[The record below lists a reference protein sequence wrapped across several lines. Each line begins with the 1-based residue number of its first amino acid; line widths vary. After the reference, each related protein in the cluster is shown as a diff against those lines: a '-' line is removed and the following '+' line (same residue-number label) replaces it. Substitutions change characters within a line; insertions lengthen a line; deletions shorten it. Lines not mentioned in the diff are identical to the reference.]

1 MSKSET
7 HPAPTPTGAGIF
19 SVPGG
24 PAAFALAATRG
35 AVMSRAAADL
45 EDEVASDGRHLLA
58 LEGMTRDELLEL
70 LVASAREREWLARGE
85 PNRTTL
91 AGLTVVLAFI
101 EDSTRTRTSFEIAA
115 QRLGANVVVFSSA
128 ASSLNKGESLLDTVR
143 LFEAMGSSLVVVR
156 HPSSGAPAW
165 LARQLD
171 RMGVI
176 NAGDGMHEHPTQG
189 LLDLLTLHDAWEGRF
204 EGRRLAIVGDIG
216 HSRVARSAI
225 AGLTTLGARVTVCG
239 PGTLLPA
246 DVELLGCE
254 VAPTI
259 EDALAGADAAMALRL
274 QRERMERALLPS
286 FGEYA
291 RVWGLSPERIALM
304 APHAVVLHPGPVNRG
319 VELAHAVADGLRAR
333 ILAQVANGVAVRCAV
348 LQRCADATRRAPL
361 PPSLSSSRA
370 AGTRDP
376 VPARPVTAQPVTA
389 RPVTS
394 GPAAPGG
401 H

>member
-1 MSKSET
+1 MSSK
-7 HPAPTPTGAGIF
+7 HAYARTPDGAGIF
-19 SVPGG
+19 SFMGG
-24 PAAFALAATRG
+24 PEAFALAGTPG

-45 EDEVASDGRHLLA
+45 DDAVASDGRHLLG
-58 LEGMTRDELLEL
+58 LEGMGRDEILDLL
-70 LVASAREREWLARGE
+70 AAAAHERDWLAKGE
-85 PNRTTL
+85 PNRTSL
-91 AGLTVVLAFI
+91 AGVTVVLAFI

-128 ASSLNKGESLLDTVR
+128 ASSLNKGETLLDTMR
-143 LFEAMGSSLVVVR
+143 LFEAMGSALVVVR
-156 HPSSGAPAW
+156 HPSSGVPVW

-189 LLDLLTLHDAWEGRF
+189 LLDLLTLQDAWEGRF
-204 EGRRLAIVGDIG
+204 EGRRLAIVGDIA
-216 HSRVARSAI
+216 HSRVARSTI

-239 PGTLLPA
+239 PGTLMPA
-246 DVELLGCE
+246 DVALLGCD

-274 QRERMERALLPS
+274 QRERMDKALLPS
-286 FGEYA
+286 YGEYA
-291 RVWGLSPERIALM
+291 RVWGLSPERLALM

-348 LQRCADATRRAPL
+348 LQRCADATRRK
-361 PPSLSSSRA
+361 
-370 AGTRDP
+370 P
-376 VPARPVTAQPVTA
+376 VSADLVEAR
-389 RPVTS
+389 
-394 GPAAPGG
+394 
-401 H
+401 

>member
-7 HPAPTPTGAGIF
+7 THAPTPHGAGIF
-19 SVPGG
+19 SAPGG
-24 PAAFALAATRG
+24 PSAFALAATRG

-70 LVASAREREWLARGE
+70 IEAAAREREWLAKGE
-85 PNRTTL
+85 PNRTSL
-91 AGLTVVLAFI
+91 AGVTVVLAFI

-156 HPSSGAPAW
+156 HPASGAPAW

-204 EGRRLAIVGDIG
+204 EGRRLAIVGDIS

-225 AGLTTLGARVTVCG
+225 AGLTTLGAQVTVCG

-246 DVELLGCE
+246 DVEMLGCE

-259 EDALAGADAAMALRL
+259 EEALAGADAAMALRL
-274 QRERMERALLPS
+274 QKERMERALLPS

-348 LQRCADATRRAPL
+348 LQRCAEATRREPL
-361 PPSLSSSRA
+361 PPSLQDSAAEARA
-370 AGTRDP
+370 TTSAYKE
-376 VPARPVTAQPVTA
+376 VAR
-389 RPVTS
+389 
-394 GPAAPGG
+394 
-401 H
+401 